1 MSMIVLEK
9 NIEMKTLFALLILMS
24 AAFSSQA
31 QVAFGLKGGL
41 NLSNLEV
48 DDPQASYD
56 SRTGYHAGFF
66 LRSTF
71 DKVAIQP
78 ELLLYTQSNQIDYA
92 SSSINPGTV
101 ENDFTYLTIPV
112 LLKFCIVSGLNVHA
126 GPQFGFLLD
135 GEQKINTSLFTGTQ
149 DIKDNYKN
157 SDVAISIGGGWDFPF
172 GLSADVRYNIGVKDI
187 NNAANGEETKSRV
200 FLVSLGWNFLK

>member
-1 MSMIVLEK
+1 
-9 NIEMKTLFALLILMS
+9 MKTLFALLIMLG
-24 AAFSSQA
+24 ATVSSQA

-56 SRTGYHAGFF
+56 SRTGYHAGVF

-71 DKVAIQP
+71 DKVAFQP

-92 SSSINPGTV
+92 TSSVNPGTV
-101 ENDFTYLTIPV
+101 ENNFTYLTIPV
-112 LLKFCIVSGLNVHA
+112 LLKFYIVSGLNIHA

-135 GEQKINTSLFTGTQ
+135 GEQKINTTLFTGTQ
-149 DIKDNYKN
+149 DIKDNYKS
-157 SDVAISIGGGWDFPF
+157 SDVAISVGGGWDFPF
-172 GLSADVRYNIGVKDI
+172 GLSTDIRYNIGVKDI
-187 NNAANGEETKSRV
+187 NNAANGEEAKSRV